1 MCDAVYINKEQLK
14 VIKLE
19 ELLKKWDKKHF
30 QKTFGFVVWLWKSSC
45 REDNGQKYYEEILKK
60 LYFVQSRQQIKNNFK
75 RFYINELN
83 KVKAIKGNGEG
94 YWYCYIDENIGIF
107 NNNYPCIGQS
117 ECRTFTEFKNQIKQE
132 IHNRVDKFMTKPDKE
147 IAEHM
152 ENMYGEY
159 IYSCYNI
166 VYKIRKESTNRD
178 FLLDSVRFNPNRFPN
193 MF

>member
-1 MCDAVYINKEQLK
+1 MCDAEYINKEQLK

-19 ELLKKWDKKHF
+19 ELLKKWDKRHF
-30 QKTFGFVVWLWKSSC
+30 QKTFGLVVWYWQSSC
-45 REDNGQKYYEEILKK
+45 RTDNGKKYYEEILKK
-60 LYFVQSRQQIKNNFK
+60 LYFHQTCQQIKNNFK

-107 NNNYPCIGQS
+107 NNGNACIGES
-117 ECRTFTEFKNQIKQE
+117 DCRTFTEFKNQIKQE